1 MYLAVAQL
9 LVVERHLLGR
19 FAGFLLN
26 TGDRLALLLVLDDLL
41 LQDLGRFG
49 VLVQVIVQVLGQKID
64 DEIAQRNPGSI
75 SFEPSLILV
84 CDSNTG
90 SVTRTEMAAMIDVRM
105 SEGS

>member
-41 LQDLGRFG
+41 LQNLRRLG
-49 VLVQVIVQVLGQKID
+49 VLVQVVVQVLGQKID
-64 DEIAQRNPGSI
+64 DEVAQRNPRFDLLRAQFDLGLRL
-75 SFEPSLILV
+75 EDRVGDL
-84 CDSNTG
+84 D
-90 SVTRTEMAAMIDVRM
+90 
-105 SEGS
+105 